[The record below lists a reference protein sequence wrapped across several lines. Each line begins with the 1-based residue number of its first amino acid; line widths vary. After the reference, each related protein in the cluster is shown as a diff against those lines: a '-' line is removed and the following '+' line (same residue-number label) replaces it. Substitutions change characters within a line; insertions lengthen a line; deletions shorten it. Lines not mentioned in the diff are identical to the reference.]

1 MTILMRTTTKMS
13 DGAYSSFAEV
23 YDTLM
28 DDIDYD
34 AWAAYYRDLL
44 LDASGE
50 TPKRLG
56 RVVECAC
63 GTGSITARLAA
74 FGFQMLGVDLSPQM
88 LRVAERKM
96 RDFGVS
102 VPLVCQD
109 MTRLD
114 VPGRAGAVLCT
125 CDGLNY
131 LREPGDVL
139 KFFERC
145 RSVLKPGGL
154 LCLDVS
160 TRAKLQGQ
168 IGNAFLGEERPGMAY
183 LWQNTWNDETQSV
196 RMDITF
202 FVQEADGRYRRFR
215 EEHRLRAYSEAE
227 LREML
232 AAAGFDGV
240 ECFGEMT
247 RRASQP
253 EDMRIHIRAQSA

>member
-1 MTILMRTTTKMS
+1 MTTMMS
-13 DGAYSSFAEV
+13 DGAYGSFAEV
-23 YDTLM
+23 YDALM

-34 AWAAYYRDLL
+34 AWAAYYRRLL
-44 LDASGE
+44 LGDAGV
-50 TPKRLG
+50 PAKRLG
-56 RVVECAC
+56 RVIECAC
-63 GTGSITARLAA
+63 GTGSLTARLAA
-74 FGFQMLGVDLSPQM
+74 FGFNMLGVDISPQM

-109 MTRLD
+109 MTRLE
-114 VPGRAGAVLCT
+114 VPGRASAVLCT

-131 LREPGDVL
+131 LREPDDVMKFL
-139 KFFERC
+139 KRC
-145 RSVLKPGGL
+145 KSVLKPGGL

-160 TRAKLQGQ
+160 TRAKLEGQ
-168 IGNAFLGEERPGMAY
+168 IGNAFLGEERQGMAY
-183 LWQNTWNDETQSV
+183 LWQNTWNADTQSV

-215 EEHRLRAYSEAE
+215 EEHHLRAYGEAE

-232 AAAGFDGV
+232 TNAGFDQV

-247 RRASQP
+247 MQAPRMD
-253 EDMRIHIRAQSA
+253 DMRMHIRARNA